1 MNIFRTAAA
10 SLTMAVLSCATTAL
24 ASSGLAEYDQPWE
37 ICALCHS
44 LDGNPRMAKFP
55 KLAGQPKAYIEKQ
68 LQDFLSGA
76 RHNDGGQMSAI
87 VTEVPENDFTAIAG
101 WFAAQA
107 HPEPATPQNVDLS
120 VGKDLYVNAGCQ
132 ECHSLNGH
140 QTVGVIVP
148 ILASQ
153 HAQYLKKQ
161 LLDFKENNRVH
172 REAPHSID
180 PVLELTESEIDAL
193 VDYLAATHR
202 Q

>member
-1 MNIFRTAAA
+1 MNICRAATAGV
-10 SLTMAVLSCATTAL
+10 TMMVLFCVSNAL

-55 KLAGQPKAYIEKQ
+55 KLAGQPTAYIEKQ

-76 RHNDGGQMSAI
+76 RNNDGGQMSAI
-87 VTEVPENDFTAIAG
+87 VTEVSENDFAAIAG
-101 WFAAQA
+101 WFSAQA
-107 HPEPATPQNVDLS
+107 HPEPALVGNVDLS
-120 VGKDLYVNAGCQ
+120 AGEGVYVNAGCQ
-132 ECHSLNGH
+132 ECHSLNG
-140 QTVGVIVP
+140 QQNADAIVP

-153 HAQYLKKQ
+153 HAQFLKKQ

-172 REAPHSID
+172 REASPSID

-193 VDYLAATHR
+193 VGYLAATHR